1 MRINRLRTKAT
12 NVKASSI
19 MNVAVYPPVI
29 SKTLFEKVAIKD
41 PTITVKVIIAM
52 LLEKYFMPKNEDVKA
67 AVMVGQEP

>member
-1 MRINRLRTKAT
+1 MK
-12 NVKASSI
+12 
-19 MNVAVYPPVI
+19 VAVYPPVI